1 MHVKP
6 WKKVNK
12 ASTPHSVDA
21 NELRKTSDFF
31 KQDDQRRTVNEL
43 FDAAVNDLTATHELT
58 LPSRA
63 THWEKYHM
71 IEAAVPEVKEAMRTL
86 TVAWCTNYRGKR
98 LNDRQQNA
106 VIDAFSTIQAHVR
119 YAQGASAA

>member
-6 WKKVNK
+6 WKKVTK
-12 ASTPHSVDA
+12 ATTHSVDA
-21 NELRKTSDFF
+21 NELKHTSDFF
-31 KQDDQRRTVNEL
+31 EQDDERRKVNEL
-43 FDAAVNDLTATHELT
+43 FDAAVNDLTTTHELA

-63 THWEKYHM
+63 THWEKYYV

-106 VIDAFSTIQAHVR
+106 VIDAFRTIQAHVR
-119 YAQGASAA
+119 HAQGASAA